1 MPALHAIRGCIVDL
15 RRYTNVHLYWRR
27 PPGPTDRYE
36 LWLRQDD
43 GNERKFTIHTRT
55 MPARRRHRVS
65 VIVKMDTNPLQ
76 VLGLFNGDTRAE
88 VNYMRSDPPSVLRVS
103 DFIALALAFVAMAA
117 KFGDVGMVLFVPG
130 ALTYLLVAA
139 FGRAIGQVLWAKQVD
154 YVISQEQVR
163 VGKRKVSQ

>member
-1 MPALHAIRGCIVDL
+1 MPALYAIRGRIVDL

-43 GNERKFTIHTRT
+43 GIERKFMIHTRI
-55 MPARRRHRVS
+55 MPARREHRVN

-76 VLGLFNGDTRAE
+76 VLGLFNGDTRE
-88 VNYMRSDPPSVLRVS
+88 VVNYMRSDPPSVLRVG
-103 DFIALALAFVAMAA
+103 DFIVVVLAFAAMAA

-130 ALTYLLVAA
+130 ALTYLLIAA
-139 FGRAIGQVLWAKQVD
+139 FGRAIKLARRAKQVD
-154 YVISQEQVR
+154 CVIAQEHAR
-163 VGKRKVSQ
+163 AGKRNAPQ

>member
-1 MPALHAIRGCIVDL
+1 MPTLHAIRGCIVDL

-55 MPARRRHRVS
+55 MPARCGHRVS
-65 VIVKMDTNPLQ
+65 VIVKMDTHPLQ
-76 VLGLFNGDTRAE
+76 VMGLFNGETREA
-88 VNYMRSDPPSVLRVS
+88 VNYMRSDPASILRVG

-117 KFGDVGMVLFVPG
+117 KFSDVGVALFVPG

-139 FGRAIGQVLWAKQVD
+139 FGRAIGQALCAKQVD
-154 YVISQEQVR
+154 YVISQEQAR
-163 VGKRKVSQ
+163 VGKRRVSQ

>member
-1 MPALHAIRGCIVDL
+1 MPALYAIRGRIVDL
-15 RRYTNVHLYWRR
+15 RRYTNVHLYWRH

-55 MPARRRHRVS
+55 MPARCRHRVS
-65 VIVKMDTNPLQ
+65 MIVKMDTNPLQ
-76 VLGLFNGDTRAE
+76 VLGLFNGDTREA

-103 DFIALALAFVAMAA
+103 DFIVLALAFVVVAA
-117 KFGDVGMVLFVPG
+117 KFGDVGVVLFVPG

-139 FGRAIGQVLWAKQVD
+139 FGRAIGQALWAKQVD
-154 YVISQEQVR
+154 YVISQEQAR
-163 VGKRKVSQ
+163 VGKRRASH